1 MADGSND
8 FELFSAPAASEKD
21 EKADE
26 KFREEMKRG
35 QQAMQQLQRDEGQA
49 KGYDYSLAAIIV
61 QFLSQP
67 QNTDLFLL
75 VSRVVS
81 LNIPSELIIAIL
93 SLVDKKAHQVT
104 RGFLAEGKG
113 PEAHHKSHSALALH
127 NQTNFDGLSSE
138 HKKAI
143 ESWVA
148 DIAQVA
154 GKNPQRALETLV
166 VLGIE
171 RRISPIVVQLSAF
184 ILRNYLASHN
194 VAIGYEELRG
204 FMESVFVEIVK
215 DVAKLV
221 EGHKRLEQNKNEWK
235 AV

>member
-81 LNIPSELIIAIL
+81 LNIPSELVIAVL

-113 PEAHHKSHSALALH
+113 AEAGRHAHSALALH
-127 NQTNFDGLSSE
+127 NQTNFDGLSPE
-138 HKKAI
+138 HKKTI
-143 ESWVA
+143 EGWVG

-154 GKNPQRALETLV
+154 GKSPQRMVETLV
-166 VLGIE
+166 VLGAE
-171 RRISPIVVQLSAF
+171 KHISTTVVQLGAF
-184 ILRNYLASHN
+184 ILRNYLAAQQ

-204 FMESVFVEIVK
+204 FMES
-215 DVAKLV
+215 
-221 EGHKRLEQNKNEWK
+221 
-235 AV
+235 

>member
-113 PEAHHKSHSALALH
+113 EARHSSNSALALH
-127 NQTNFDGLSSE
+127 NHTNFEGLSPD
-138 HKKAI
+138 HKRAI
-143 ESWVA
+143 EGWVA
-148 DIAQVA
+148 DMVQVA
-154 GKNPQRALETLV
+154 SKNPNRILDTIV
-166 VLGIE
+166 VSGAE
-171 RRISPIVVQLSAF
+171 KRISLTVVQLSAF
-184 ILRNYLASHN
+184 ILRNYLASHG
-194 VAIGYEELRG
+194 VAIGYEDLRS
-204 FMESVFVEIVK
+204 FMENVFVEIVK
-215 DVAKLV
+215 DLAKML
-221 EGHKRLEQNKNEWK
+221 EGQKKLEARSE
-235 AV
+235 